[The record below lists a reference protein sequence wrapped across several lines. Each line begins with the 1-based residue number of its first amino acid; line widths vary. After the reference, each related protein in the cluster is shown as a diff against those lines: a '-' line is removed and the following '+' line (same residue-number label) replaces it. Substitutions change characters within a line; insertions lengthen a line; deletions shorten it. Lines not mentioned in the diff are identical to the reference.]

1 MKNYEESVE
10 INPNSYWSY
19 IPNYCY
25 RTLIIDGSGSG
36 ETNGLLNVI
45 KLQQPNIDKIYLYVN
60 DPFESKYPLFING
73 REKERKKKLETEKR
87 LLIIHKYLMMSMKM
101 QKTIIYERKESVSSV
116 SQFISD
122 NLLRFKNN
130 LL

>member
-25 RTLIIDGSGSG
+25 KTLIIDGSGSG

-45 KLQQPNIDKIYLYVN
+45 KLQQPNIEKIYLYVN

-73 REKERKKKLETEKR
+73 REKARKKKLETEKTFINYSQIFDGVYENAENHNLWKKR
-87 LLIIHKYLMMSMKM
+87 KCY
-101 QKTIIYERKESVSSV
+101 QCFTIY
-116 SQFISD
+116 
-122 NLLRFKNN
+122 
-130 LL
+130 